1 MNQDRNVDDIVAR
14 WVDEGPDAA
23 PERFVWAALD
33 EVERTPQ
40 RGSWRIAL
48 ENLPMFAKLVVP
60 IVGAAAVLV
69 LGILAYQQFG
79 GVGTGGEPSPSPEA
93 TVSPSAAAGAE
104 SPCRAEVVTVPT
116 PGTLDVVWCIPRGLD
131 QEVVAFAF
139 DGPADWIEE
148 GIYTGGEALWL
159 RPSNGRAI
167 AFFLSGPDTAD
178 AWLAEITG
186 NEAFEV
192 SEPQAVTLDGADG
205 FVVDVRLADGATDA
219 PPLIESSDVPWN
231 LQEDNASRLWIID
244 AEPEALAIVTAAD
257 EATFTEWADSVGAA
271 IETLQWNPIESGQ

>member
-1 MNQDRNVDDIVAR
+1 MNQDRNVDEVVAR

-48 ENLPMFAKLVVP
+48 ENLPMFAKLAVP

-79 GVGTGGEPSPSPEA
+79 GVGTGNVPSPSPQP
-93 TVSPSAAAGAE
+93 TVTPSAAGGE

-116 PGTLDVVWCIPRGLD
+116 RGPLDVVWCIPRGLD

-139 DGPADWIEE
+139 DGPAEWADQV
-148 GIYTGGEALWL
+148 YTGGESLYL
-159 RPSNGRAI
+159 RPSGGGAI
-167 AFFLSGPDTAD
+167 AFFLNGPDTID
-178 AWLAEITG
+178 AWLADITG
-186 NEAFEV
+186 TEAFEV
-192 SEPQAVTLDGADG
+192 SEPQPVTVDGVDG
-205 FVVDVRLADGATDA
+205 FVVDVRLAEGATEA
-219 PPLIESSDVPWN
+219 PPLIENSDVPWN
-231 LQEDNASRLWIID
+231 LTEGNAARVWIVD
-244 AEPEALAIVTAAD
+244 AEPEAMAIVTGAPEAD
-257 EATFTEWADSVGAA
+257 FEAWADTVGAA
-271 IETLQWNPIESGQ
+271 IETLHWNPIEGGQ